1 MFFILSSPN
10 KQIGFLSIS
19 TYEPLLSQLS
29 VKFSYPFLNAGMGI
43 LVKLPQRFS
52 NQLLSSV
59 FEWDLWLYIG
69 LSYLVYGILLYFAE
83 KENNHYFGENK
94 NAHTHHIKR
103 NKFIH
108 AIEPFTR
115 SSLITCRYL
124 IIMI

>member
-1 MFFILSSPN
+1 MILSSVN

-19 TYEPLLSQLS
+19 AYEPLLSQLS

-43 LVKLPQRFS
+43 LIKLPQRFS

-59 FEWDLWLYIG
+59 LEWDLWLDLG
-69 LSYLVYGILLYFAE
+69 LAYLVYGILLYFAE
-83 KENNHYFGENK
+83 KDNNHYFGENK
-94 NAHTHHIKR
+94 NAHSSQIKK

-115 SSLITCRYL
+115 SSLITFRNL
-124 IIMI
+124 IIMV